1 MRDRDPA
8 IENLTSHL
16 PPDVKAMSSLSYE
29 TEIYDI
35 IVIDLMTEAFDAVGE
50 EVFGGFRPL
59 AKVPGR
65 DMFVAV
71 GNLVDHTVRPA
82 LERTPRRRPA

>member
-8 IENLTSHL
+8 TGNLTSHL
-16 PPDVKAMSSLSYE
+16 SPDVKAMSYLSYE

-35 IVIDLMTEAFDAVGE
+35 IVIDLMTEAFDAVG